1 MSLRIWLVNNSYI
14 GGATTGGS
22 RRGFPPTRWDV
33 FEGLRQ
39 SGEEPDKSDI
49 LDTLIRLYWKPV
61 YCYIRRRGY
70 PCAEAKDL
78 TQGFFLQWLN
88 KKSFLLPRRERGRF
102 RTLLLAS
109 LDNYLR
115 NQHRAGCAK
124 KRTPAGGMVSLDVLM
139 EHEGSPLEPRDH
151 DTPETAFN
159 RAWAREFLL
168 ATLDAFKR
176 ECSLS
181 GKELHFRIFQVRVI
195 EPLLEGVEPPRLDAL
210 AAQLGLS
217 AKQAGNCMVT
227 SRRAFQRLLREM
239 IQCYATGDEEA
250 QEEIQAL
257 FTAFSRGS

>member
-1 MSLRIWLVNNSYI
+1 MNNSYL
-14 GGATTGGS
+14 GEDTTGGS

-39 SGEEPDKSDI
+39 SREDPDKSDI

-124 KRTPAGGMVSLDVLM
+124 KRTPAGGMVSLEVDVHRLGAGQAIVG
-139 EHEGSPLEPRDH
+139 HGGIHPGFGRQQGREGTQADQVAGLHADV
-151 DTPETAFN
+151 
-159 RAWAREFLL
+159 FLL
-168 ATLDAFKR
+168 QRAGQPD
-176 ECSLS
+176 
-181 GKELHFRIFQVRVI
+181 HRVQRD
-195 EPLLEGVEPPRLDAL
+195 GFFFD
-210 AAQLGLS
+210 
-217 AKQAGNCMVT
+217 
-227 SRRAFQRLLREM
+227 RRR
-239 IQCYATGDEEA
+239 
-250 QEEIQAL
+250 
-257 FTAFSRGS
+257 S